1 MVQVRIQTPFRRK
14 YKDPVC
20 KKHSYI
26 NIIML
31 LRVIGWLLM
40 IEAAFM
46 LFPLISSIIY
56 KTESNDI
63 IAFLI
68 SIGATVLSG
77 IGMVCLRTKN
87 KYMGKREAILL
98 VSLIWVIFSL
108 YGMLPFL
115 ISGTHM
121 SVTDAFFETMSGFT
135 TTGASVLASMDG
147 VPRSLLLWRSVIQ
160 WLGGLGIILFTLAVL
175 PMLNY
180 QGGIQLFNAEVT
192 GITHDKLR
200 PRVSSTAKGLWMIYI
215 CLTFILIILLS
226 FSDMNIFE
234 AICHG
239 LSTMSTGGFSTNDMN
254 IMAWDS
260 YYVKIVVSIFM
271 LIGGVNFALL
281 YKIIMRNFRDVG
293 RNDAFKWYLG
303 FIFIA
308 YAVLAVNV
316 VFSDSFHNIADVTID
331 PLFQA
336 VSIISSTGLTEPD
349 FSNWGPIAIVMLVI
363 MMFLGA
369 CAGSTSGGA
378 KIDRLI
384 VLFKF
389 LRNEFFKVMHPNAVT
404 TVRINGNGTS
414 SPVVQKV
421 LAFLFLY
428 ILIIFAGGIF
438 LIFTGM
444 SLHESFF
451 CSLSAISNTGL
462 GTDTIGGGVTYA
474 EIPSAAKWILSF
486 IMLTG
491 RLEIYTV
498 LLLFTTSFW
507 RK

>member
-1 MVQVRIQTPFRRK
+1 MSPLSNIS
-14 YKDPVC
+14 YKESRY
-20 KKHSYI
+20 KRYSYI
-26 NIIML
+26 NIVML
-31 LRVIGWLLM
+31 LRIIGWLLL
-40 IEAAFM
+40 IESAFM
-46 LFPLISSIIY
+46 LFPLIASIIY
-56 KTESNDI
+56 PAHSNDT

-68 SIGATVLSG
+68 SIGVSVLSG
-77 IGMVCLRTKN
+77 TGMVCLHPKN
-87 KYMGKREAILL
+87 KHMGKREAILL

-115 ISGTHM
+115 ISGTHL

-135 TTGASVLASMDG
+135 TTGASVLSSMHG
-147 VPRSLLLWRSVIQ
+147 VPPSLLLWRSVIQ

-215 CLTFILIILLS
+215 CLTIILIIMLS
-226 FSDMNIFE
+226 FSEMSIFE
-234 AICHG
+234 AVCHG

-254 IMAWDS
+254 ILAWDT
-260 YYVKIVVSIFM
+260 YYVKIVVSVFM
-271 LIGGVNFALL
+271 LIGGINFALL
-281 YKIIMRNFRDVG
+281 YKIIIGNFRDVG

-308 YAVLAVNV
+308 YVVLALNV
-316 VFSDSFHNIADVTID
+316 VKQGLYDNISDVTID
-331 PLFQA
+331 PFFQA

-349 FSNWGPIAIVMLVI
+349 FNNWGPVAVVTLII
-363 MMFLGA
+363 MMFLGG

-384 VLFKF
+384 VLCKF

-414 SPVVQKV
+414 AAVIQKV

-428 ILIIFAGGIF
+428 ILIILIGGII
-438 LIFTGM
+438 LGMTGM
-444 SLHESFF
+444 NLRDSFF
-451 CSLSAISNTGL
+451 CTLSAISNTGL
-462 GTDTIGGGVTYA
+462 GTDTIGVGGTYA
-474 EIPSAAKWILSF
+474 EIPDIAKWILSL

-491 RLEIYTV
+491 RLEIYTI